1 MNIIWDTICI
11 IIIYTD
17 DTSGEGSAHLHGQS
31 SSVPLMPAAC
41 PGMTLISAP
50 SWLGR
55 LLLSFVVTIPRRTTM
70 NMDSL
75 SGMVG
80 IVGFDICAM
89 ADIFVFIIINDHTI

>member
-1 MNIIWDTICI
+1 
-11 IIIYTD
+11 
-17 DTSGEGSAHLHGQS
+17 
-31 SSVPLMPAAC
+31 MPAAC

-80 IVGFDICAM
+80 IVRLDVCAV
-89 ADIFVFIIINDHTI
+89 ADLFVFMIIYDYNI